1 MTLKPLSFQLLKY
14 ESEYESG
21 QTLEFLQKFGAYGKW
36 THTYSYTKV
45 CGKQTHSQ
53 LTVWLKTNKRFF

>member
-36 THTYSYTKV
+36 THT
-45 CGKQTHSQ
+45 
-53 LTVWLKTNKRFF
+53 